1 MNEQTQKTRD
11 LFTPGHYGCPGCGA
25 TVAMRQTLAVM
36 GEDTIVVMP
45 AGCWSTLIGIY
56 PYTCLTVPVVSVA
69 FATTAATASG
79 IKAGLEIQDND
90 HTTVLAWAG
99 DGGTFDIGLQ
109 ALSGAVERNEDILFI
124 CYDNEAYMNTGI
136 QRSSATPAGAWTT
149 TTPASAG
156 KGQRKKNMVEIMA
169 AHRIS
174 YAATASIGAPE
185 DLKGKIEKAK
195 KVKGSRFIHLFAS
208 CPTGWR
214 HAAELSIEV
223 ARQAIKSRVFPLYEV
238 FNGDTWQLS
247 SMPEKERVDAYLK
260 YQGRFKNMS
269 SEEQEHMQMQVDDD
283 WQRLIDRCRTPDDVM
298 IMGSKCNK

>member
-1 MNEQTQKTRD
+1 MNEHALQDKD
-11 LFTPGHYGCPGCGA
+11 LLTPGHYGCPGCGA
-25 TVAMRQTLAVM
+25 TIAMRLTLSAL
-36 GEDTIVVMP
+36 GKDTIVVMP

-69 FATTAATASG
+69 FATTAATAAG
-79 IKAGLEIQDND
+79 IKAGLSIQDND

-109 ALSGAVERNEDILFI
+109 ALSGAVERNDDILFV
-124 CYDNEAYMNTGI
+124 CYDNEAYMNTGT

-149 TTPASAG
+149 TTPDSAR

-169 AHRIS
+169 AHRIP

-185 DLKGKIEKAK
+185 DLKKKLEKARNI
-195 KVKGSRFIHLFAS
+195 KGSRFIHLFAS

-214 HAAELSIEV
+214 HASDLSIHV

-238 FNGDTWQLS
+238 INGDTWQLS
-247 SMPEKERVDAYLK
+247 SMPEKEGVDGYLK
-260 YQGRFKNMS
+260 HQGRFKNMS
-269 SEEQEHMQMQVDDD
+269 VEERHGMQMRVDDD
-283 WQRLIDRCRTPDDVM
+283 WQRLINRCQAPN
-298 IMGSKCNK
+298 GAG